1 MQITPHIH
9 SLRIDFQ
16 VTPEIRRFVH
26 IFLLIGRQIHLID
39 AGVAGTAP
47 IIAEYLASMGRRIEE
62 IGNLFLTH
70 SHPDHIGGAEEIK
83 RLTGCTVHASAIE
96 RNWIENIDLQ
106 FKERPIP
113 NFHTLLNEPVGI
125 DTFITDGDSISCE
138 NGITLE
144 VLDTPGHSAGS
155 QCFLFHEQRALFTG
169 DAIPVEGDI
178 PIYVSPGQCERSWNK
193 LLDRPEPELYLSAWD
208 HAKNREEG
216 RQTVRNAL
224 ARHIALDAAVRRA
237 AHALPEATFDLLFK
251 HICREMELE
260 HWERL
265 APFRQ
270 SIVAHL
276 EELKTETAEKK
287 SPLNKIG
294 LDKHPEIG

>member
-9 SLRIDFQ
+9 
-16 VTPEIRRFVH
+16 
-26 IFLLIGRQIHLID
+26 
-39 AGVAGTAP
+39 
-47 IIAEYLASMGRRIEE
+47 
-62 IGNLFLTH
+62 
-70 SHPDHIGGAEEIK
+70 
-83 RLTGCTVHASAIE
+83 
-96 RNWIENIDLQ
+96 
-106 FKERPIP
+106 
-113 NFHTLLNEPVGI
+113 TLLNESVGI
-125 DTFITDGDSISCE
+125 DTFITDGNSISCE

-155 QCFLFHEQRALFTG
+155 QCFLYHEERALFTE

-208 HAKNREEG
+208 HAKNRKEG
-216 RQTVRNAL
+216 RQAVRNAL

-237 AHALPEATFDLLFK
+237 AHAFPEASFDPRFE
-251 HICREMELE
+251 HIGREMGME
-260 HWERL
+260 HWEHL

-270 SIVAHL
+270 SIAAHL

-287 SPLNKIG
+287 HSPNKIG